1 MFLISTLTGQFI
13 WNVNFNQEFNLK
25 ISGCRNKLKL
35 SIWIHSPLML
45 NWEIRLCYL
54 RPKISGKESNF
65 GIFGKNSWYELPL
78 TAGKLWN
85 LADKRSV
92 FSTCV
97 TSRGFWT
104 KIFEFGT
111 LIDISDQN
119 QLYHTPLL
127 SKIWDLNDRKKLV
140 NNPFNCSDLPLEI
153 DAVLPPGHQL
163 KGIVHNFSI
172 FGQISYIE

>member
-1 MFLISTLTGQFI
+1 MIINYRWMDGWIFQNNQAVISSKQKFLGYVMFLISTLTGQFI

-35 SIWIHSPLML
+35 SIWIHSPPML
-45 NWEIRLCYL
+45 NWEIRLCYIW
-54 RPKISGKESNF
+54 PKISGKKSDF

-97 TSRGFWT
+97 TSQGFWT
-104 KIFEFGT
+104 KIFEFWT
-111 LIDISDQN
+111 FLDISKSKDQN

-127 SKIWDLNDRKKLV
+127 RFKR
-140 NNPFNCSDLPLEI
+140 
-153 DAVLPPGHQL
+153 
-163 KGIVHNFSI
+163 
-172 FGQISYIE
+172 